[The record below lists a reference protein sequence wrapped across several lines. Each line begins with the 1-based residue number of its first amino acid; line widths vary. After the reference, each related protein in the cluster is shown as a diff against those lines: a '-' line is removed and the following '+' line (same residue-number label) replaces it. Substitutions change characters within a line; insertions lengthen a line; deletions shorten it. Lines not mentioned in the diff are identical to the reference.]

1 MESANYGIDGPV
13 VLRNLIIIGIA
24 AAGLGLLAHYQ
35 ILPIQPGLASIITK
49 FCVFIAA
56 FNLACFLLS
65 IWSSKIGKIKEAKR
79 FLDTYDWKGDEKVLD
94 VGCGRGLMLIS
105 AAKRLITGTA
115 VGVDIWDSRDQAGN
129 RSENTFKNTQLEVLL
144 NE

>member
-1 MESANYGIDGPV
+1 MTASGHPRAVSSSTLTPRPALADWNRSLNESHAMARLRARGGRV
-13 VLRNLIIIGIA
+13 VRWIEARRRQLVADR
-24 AAGLGLLAHYQ
+24 
-35 ILPIQPGLASIITK
+35 
-49 FCVFIAA
+49 V
-56 FNLACFLLS
+56 LS
-65 IWSSKIGKIKEAKR
+65 APHR
-79 FLDTYDWKGDEKVLD
+79 RVLD

-129 RSENTFKNTQLEVLL
+129 RSENTFKNTQLKVLL